1 MSELRS
7 CDLRSLEEMMQQLQ
21 QPSFRAKQ
29 IFGWVHQK
37 NITDIT
43 QMSNI
48 GKNLLAMLQNEHTL
62 GVMQLEK
69 RQVSADGTE
78 KYLFRL
84 SDGEFIECVLMRYR
98 GDMSKARNT
107 LCVSS
112 QVGCAMGCI
121 FCATGQSG
129 LVRNLSVGEI
139 VGQVY
144 EVNAL
149 LGEKMPVGNVVFM
162 GMGEPL
168 LNLDNVLKAIEL
180 LNDVQG
186 QNIGIRRMTIS
197 TCGIV
202 PQIARLAQ
210 AQKDFVLA
218 ISLHAPND
226 ELRSQIMPIN
236 EQYPLAMLMNACREY
251 QRVTKKRLS
260 FEYALIKGFNDQE
273 KHIKQ
278 LEMLLKGLDC
288 HLNVIPVNPVAGAGH
303 FQKPSREYISRFVQG
318 LKKVGVNASIRE
330 EKGKDIDGAC
340 GQLRGKIKELS

>member
-168 LNLDNVLKAIEL
+168 LNLDNVLKAVEL

-226 ELRSQIMPIN
+226 ELRS
-236 EQYPLAMLMNACREY
+236 PLLPAFL
-251 QRVTKKRLS
+251 
-260 FEYALIKGFNDQE
+260 
-273 KHIKQ
+273 
-278 LEMLLKGLDC
+278 
-288 HLNVIPVNPVAGAGH
+288 
-303 FQKPSREYISRFVQG
+303 FQVH
-318 LKKVGVNASIRE
+318 
-330 EKGKDIDGAC
+330 
-340 GQLRGKIKELS
+340 